1 MEITDIQI
9 IKVEGKGK
17 LLAYANIVIN
27 EALVLKGIKI
37 IDGEKGKFI
46 VMPSQTLIRKGKI
59 KTFEY
64 FHPINNEARNLI
76 TDAIINTYNEQND
89 K

>member
-76 TDAIINTYNEQND
+76 TDAIINTYNEQNI

>member
-9 IKVEGKGK
+9 LKVEGKGK
-17 LLAYANIVIN
+17 LLAYVNIVIN
-27 EALVLKGIKI
+27 NAIVLKGIKV
-37 IDGEKGKFI
+37 IDGPKDKFI
-46 VMPSQTLIRKGKI
+46 VMPSQSLIRKGKI

-76 TDAIINTYNEQND
+76 TDAIINTYNEQNNN
-89 K
+89 

>member
-27 EALVLKGIKI
+27 DALVLKGIKI

-64 FHPINNEARNLI
+64 FHPINSEARNLI
-76 TDAIINTYNEQND
+76 TDAIINTYNEQNS

>member
-27 EALVLKGIKI
+27 EALVFKGIKI
-37 IDGEKGKFI
+37 IDGEKEKFI

-64 FHPINNEARNLI
+64 FHPINSEARNLI
-76 TDAIINTYNEQND
+76 SEAIINTYNEQNN

>member
-9 IKVEGKGK
+9 LKVENKGK

-27 EALVLKGIKI
+27 DAIVLKGIKV
-37 IDGEKGKFI
+37 IDGPKEKFI
-46 VMPSQTLIRKGKI
+46 VMPSQSLIRKGKI
-59 KTFEY
+59 KNFEY

-76 TDAIINTYNEQND
+76 SDAVINTYNEQDNN
-89 K
+89 

>member
-64 FHPINNEARNLI
+64 FHPINNEARYLI
-76 TDAIINTYNEQND
+76 ADAIINTYNEQNN

>member
-76 TDAIINTYNEQND
+76 TDAIINTYNEQNN

>member
-27 EALVLKGIKI
+27 DAIVMKGIKI
-37 IDGEKGKFI
+37 IDGAKEKFI

-59 KTFEY
+59 KNFEY

-76 TDAIINTYNEQND
+76 SEAVINTYNDQNND
-89 K
+89 

>member
-27 EALVLKGIKI
+27 DALVLKGIKI

-64 FHPINNEARNLI
+64 FHPINSEARNLI
-76 TDAIINTYNEQND
+76 SEAIINTYNEQNN

>member
-17 LLAYANIVIN
+17 LLAYANIVLN
-27 EALVLKGIKI
+27 EAIVLKGIKI
-37 IDGEKGKFI
+37 IDGPKDKFI

-59 KTFEY
+59 KNFEY
-64 FHPINNEARNLI
+64 FHPISNESRSLI
-76 TDAIINTYNEQND
+76 TEAIINTYNDQNNN
-89 K
+89 